1 MNRYVALLRGVN
13 VSGKNRIKMADL
25 RLDMERSGAK
35 NVSTYIQSGNLVF
48 NHDSF
53 NTPEI
58 KKEMEKMLLE
68 AHGVDTVVILN
79 SSAEFIKI
87 ARDNPFLQSKE
98 IDEKQVGIV
107 FLEEIPDK
115 HAMNGLEQCA
125 FKNESLILR
134 DRHIYIHCRAVFG
147 RAEVTNNFL
156 EKRLGVKATTR
167 NARTVKKLVQLVQEL
182 PG

>member
-1 MNRYVALLRGVN
+1 MNGYVALLRGVN

-25 RLDMERSGAK
+25 RLNMERLGAK

-48 NHDSF
+48 NHDPS
-53 NTPEI
+53 NTQDI
-58 KKEMEKMLLE
+58 KKELGKMLLE
-68 AHGVDTVVILN
+68 EHGVDTVVFLY

-87 ARDNPFLQSKE
+87 AQDNSFLESKG

-107 FLEEIPDK
+107 FLEEIPGK
-115 HAMNGLEQCA
+115 HAMNELEQCT
-125 FKNESLILR
+125 FKNESLIVR
-134 DRHIYIHCRAVFG
+134 DRHICIHCRAGFG

-156 EKRLGVKATTR
+156 EKRLAVKATTR